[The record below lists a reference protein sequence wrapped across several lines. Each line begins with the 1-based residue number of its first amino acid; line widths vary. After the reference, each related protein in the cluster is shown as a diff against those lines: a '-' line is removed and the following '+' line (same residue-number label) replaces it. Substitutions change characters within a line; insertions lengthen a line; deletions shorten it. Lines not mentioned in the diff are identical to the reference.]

1 MGNKQSNEKQMQ
13 ESQISQNQ
21 SQLSSRDSQISSS
34 NFTNNKI
41 QKQVLLNQELIYPSS
56 DDCPSKINVTL
67 NGITFWSNYDSGNL
81 SQVEQIEATT
91 FNLSISED
99 CQGRI
104 PPVQSNKGT
113 RQWFN
118 FKVVS
123 VTDFQANF
131 VIVNIATRF
140 KKIWTNDSDIYVKIN
155 KIWSRYPAVY
165 QGFQVKFS
173 FEFKANQ
180 IVQFAY
186 MPPWSYKKNQ
196 KFFDF
201 YFSQLH
207 PDIYFRRE
215 TIAYSL
221 EGRNIELITI
231 TKNGPHE
238 QQEYYCPEFLFPD
251 KQQNESLIKFKKQ
264 YILISCRVH
273 AGEVPAS
280 FILKGIL
287 ESLQNYNE
295 SAKFLLE
302 NYVFLIIPML
312 NPDGVYRGHYRL
324 DSLGYDQNRVY
335 NRILK
340 FPKFNGPLAV
350 LETCK
355 NYNVAFYIDLHA
367 HSVLSNSFIY
377 TNWHP
382 DPSIHQAILEFPKQ
396 MKSKVAH
403 FRIKEAMSTQINYEK
418 NQYEIEGIYTE
429 KEENI
434 QKAPELKIHFTKEN
448 LVPQSMNDDCPY
460 SINPYLTG
468 VAKSD
473 VYLTTQVMFSYT
485 LEVNYRFYTK
495 NKQVFKY
502 EITDFITLG
511 RDVIESLYSAHQNQD
526 FIQIKQHLD
535 SNILN

>member
-1 MGNKQSNEKQMQ
+1 MGNKQSNEKKIQ
-13 ESQISQNQ
+13 ESQISVNQ
-21 SQLSSRDSQISSS
+21 SQLSARESQLNTS
-34 NFTNNKI
+34 NSNQSNYAKKEQI
-41 QKQVLLNQELIYPSS
+41 AQELYFPSS
-56 DDCPSKINVTL
+56 DDCPSKINITL
-67 NGITFWSNYDSGNL
+67 GGINFWSNYDSGNL
-81 SQVEQIEATT
+81 FKVEQVETNT

-118 FKVVS
+118 FKVVTAS
-123 VTDFQANF
+123 DFQANF

-140 KKIWTNDSDIYVKIN
+140 KKIWSADSDIYFKIN
-155 KIWSRYPAVY
+155 KIWNRYPAVY

-173 FEFKANQ
+173 FEFQANQ

-196 KFFDF
+196 KYLDF
-201 YFSQLH
+201 YSSQLH

-215 TIAYSL
+215 TIAHSL

-231 TKNGPHE
+231 TKNGPSE
-238 QQEYYCPEFLFPD
+238 QQPYYCTEYLFPE
-251 KQQNESLIKFKKQ
+251 KQFNEPLKKFKKQ
-264 YILISCRVH
+264 YILISCRIH
-273 AGEVPAS
+273 AGEVPSS

-287 ESLQNYNE
+287 ESLKNQNE
-295 SAKFLLE
+295 SAEYLLQ

-335 NRILK
+335 NRIVK

-350 LETCK
+350 LEICK

-367 HSVLSNSFIY
+367 HSVLTNSFIY

-382 DPSIHQAILEFPKQ
+382 NPSIHSAILEFPKQ
-396 MKSKVAH
+396 MKQKVHH
-403 FRIKEAMSTQINYEK
+403 FRIKESMSTSINYEK
-418 NQYEIEGIYTE
+418 SQYEFEGIYTE

-434 QKAPELKIHFTKEN
+434 QKAPDLKIHITKEN
-448 LVPQSMNDDCPY
+448 LVPQNMTSDCPF
-460 SINPYLTG
+460 STNPYLTG

-473 VYLTTQVMFSYT
+473 VYLTSSNMFSYT
-485 LEVNYRFYTK
+485 LEVNYRYYTK

-502 EITDFITLG
+502 EISDFINLG
-511 RDVIESLYSAHQNQD
+511 RDVVESLYSVHQNQD
-526 FIQIKQHLD
+526 FIQIKSQLD
-535 SNILN
+535 GSIFN